1 MTCINNMHACTLF
14 AWIHVHVS
22 IHFDNSHNSSRSLPF
37 IAFTPS
43 RDKQTDEWKKN
54 KRAIELNN
62 GRAAQMGI
70 AGIMV
75 HELMGNLGDLLP
87 VTP

>member
-1 MTCINNMHACTLF
+1 MYAVCLDTYMYMHTFRQL
-14 AWIHVHVS
+14 S
-22 IHFDNSHNSSRSLPF
+22 QLLSLPT
-37 IAFTPS
+37 IPSTPS

>member
-1 MTCINNMHACTLF
+1 MYMHTFRQLSQL
-14 AWIHVHVS
+14 V
-22 IHFDNSHNSSRSLPF
+22 SLPT
-37 IAFTPS
+37 IPSTPS

>member
-1 MTCINNMHACTLF
+1 MKCINNMHVCCLLGYMYMYTFRQLSRLL
-14 AWIHVHVS
+14 S
-22 IHFDNSHNSSRSLPF
+22 IPIIPS
-37 IAFTPS
+37 APS

-75 HELMGNLGDLLP
+75 HELMGNLGDILP
-87 VTP
+87 ATP

>member
-1 MTCINNMHACTLF
+1 
-14 AWIHVHVS
+14 V
-22 IHFDNSHNSSRSLPF
+22 
-37 IAFTPS
+37 PS

-75 HELMGNLGDLLP
+75 HELMGNLGDILP
-87 VTP
+87 ATP

>member
-1 MTCINNMHACTLF
+1 MYAVCLDTCTY
-14 AWIHVHVS
+14 
-22 IHFDNSHNSSRSLPF
+22 IHFGNSHNSSRALP
-37 IAFTPS
+37 IIPSVPS

-75 HELMGNLGDLLP
+75 HELMGNLGDILP
-87 VTP
+87 ATP